1 MISSVEK
8 AILVLRK
15 WETSSSRLRMAV
27 FSGPVSMTSH
37 GRVESL
43 ADTSS
48 VWCIG
53 AEAGDEMRF
62 DLAGATSIVYVDSA
76 AVPEGYEPLADFIDE
91 SLSMAWEDGTR
102 LSLSIEKRIGL

>member
-62 DLAGATSIVYVDSA
+62 DLAAATSLCMDSA

-102 LSLSIEKRIGL
+102 LSLSIENRIGL